1 MSLSAILRVN
11 NGDCCRVPRYP
22 IKMFSE
28 FKSSVVPPDSQNGHA
43 LWFVYSGY
51 RLFVKV
57 SGDTASIPATDEIET
72 LGVRMERRLFL
83 GSYRGRP
90 CFATE
95 GTLACESLADASFQE
110 LRSLFDLLETG
121 IYEIALLG
129 VHLVKWDKACQFC
142 SACRGFLRQRI
153 DMRAKECEECGRFE
167 FPRISPAI
175 IVLIEKGDELLLAR
189 STRFPGSF
197 FSVLA
202 GFVEPGESLEEAV
215 HREVKEETGI
225 LVKNITYFGSQ
236 PWPFPD
242 SLMIGFTA
250 QYASGEIRIDGEE
263 IAEARWCKSDSLPQ
277 IPGKLSIA
285 RQLIDWFVER
295 NSQEI
300 RSTTCRH

>member
-1 MSLSAILRVN
+1 
-11 NGDCCRVPRYP
+11 
-22 IKMFSE
+22 
-28 FKSSVVPPDSQNGHA
+28 
-43 LWFVYSGY
+43 
-51 RLFVKV
+51 
-57 SGDTASIPATDEIET
+57 
-72 LGVRMERRLFL
+72 
-83 GSYRGRP
+83 
-90 CFATE
+90 
-95 GTLACESLADASFQE
+95 
-110 LRSLFDLLETG
+110 
-121 IYEIALLG
+121 
-129 VHLVKWDKACQFC
+129 
-142 SACRGFLRQRI
+142 
-153 DMRAKECEECGRFE
+153 MRAKECEECGRFD

-175 IVLIEKGDELLLAR
+175 IVLIEKGDALLLAR

-225 LVKNITYFGSQ
+225 LVKDIEYFGSQ

-263 IAEARWCKSDSLPQ
+263 IAEAGWYKSHSLPQ

-285 RQLIDWFVER
+285 RQLIDWFVAR
-295 NSQEI
+295 HSQDI